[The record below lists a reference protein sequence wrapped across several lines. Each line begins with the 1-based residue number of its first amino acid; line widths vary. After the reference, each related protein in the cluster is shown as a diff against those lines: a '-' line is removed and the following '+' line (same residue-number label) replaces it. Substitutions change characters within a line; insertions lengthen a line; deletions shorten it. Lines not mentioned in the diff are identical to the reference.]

1 MIKPTGEMIKPKSYS
16 MPKRRNREGKTH
28 YKFRLNVLKA
38 GLPRFVIRRSE
49 KHCWVQVIE
58 YDQDGDRII
67 AQAHSSE
74 LQKMGWT
81 AATAN
86 TAAAYLCG
94 KLAARRAV
102 KAGVKNA
109 IADLGTQKVVA
120 GGVLFAALKGG
131 VDGGL
136 DIPHDK
142 EVFPSDDRIKGKHIG
157 SFASKIKVD
166 QAKYAK
172 QFGSYIRKNADPQ
185 QIPMLIETVEK
196 KMAEV
201 LK

>member
-1 MIKPTGEMIKPKSYS
+1 MIKPKTYN

-28 YKFRLNVLKA
+28 YKFRLGILKS

-49 KHCWVQVIE
+49 RHCWVQIVS
-58 YDQDGDRII
+58 YQPDGDKVL
-67 AQAHSSE
+67 AQANSRE
-74 LQKMGWT
+74 LAKIGWT
-81 AATAN
+81 APTGN

-94 KLAARRAV
+94 KLAAKRAL
-102 KAGVKNA
+102 KAGVKQA
-109 IADLGTQKVVA
+109 VADLGMQKVSR

-142 EVFPSDDRIKGKHIG
+142 SVFPSDDRLKGVHIG
-157 SFASKIKVD
+157 S
-166 QAKYAK
+166 YAK
-172 QFGSYIRKNADPQ
+172 KLKGDEVKFGRQFGSYGQRKVDPE
-185 QIPMLIETVEK
+185 QIPLLMETVEK